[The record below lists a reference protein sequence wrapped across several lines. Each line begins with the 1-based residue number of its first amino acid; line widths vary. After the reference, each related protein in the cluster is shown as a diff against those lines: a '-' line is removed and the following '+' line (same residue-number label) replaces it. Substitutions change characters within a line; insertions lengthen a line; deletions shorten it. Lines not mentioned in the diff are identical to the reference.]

1 MLSLEDLN
9 KSTTFTDPL
18 PSPSMY
24 VTKKYRM
31 LESECITAVGRGEA
45 GNFDHVCHNL
55 GKGGGLLNE
64 EVEKRFW
71 FLIFFANR
79 HVQRSS

>member
-24 VTKKYRM
+24 VTKKYCM
-31 LESECITAVGRGEA
+31 LESECRTAVGRGEA
-45 GNFDHVCHNL
+45 GNFDHICHNL
-55 GKGGGLLNE
+55 GEGGGFSM
-64 EVEKRFW
+64 KRLKNGFG
-71 FLIFFANR
+71 
-79 HVQRSS
+79 S